1 MTVTAHRRRDGR
13 GADDGRTGD
22 GGPFH
27 GEAHDHAACVGDAL
41 DRAAILCERR
51 GARLT
56 DLRRQV
62 LELVWRGHAPVGA
75 YEILGA
81 MQSGER
87 SAAPPTVYRALEFL
101 MEQGLVHRIESLNA
115 YVGCDRPERA
125 HVSQFLICKQC
136 GGAAELD
143 DKSIADSV
151 MRRAKQL
158 GFTVERQTIEVR
170 GLCPTCQA
178 AA

>member
-1 MTVTAHRRRDGR
+1 MAITAEPS
-13 GADDGRTGD
+13 
-22 GGPFH
+22 GGPIHDH
-27 GEAHDHAACVGDAL
+27 GHDHAACVDEAL
-41 DRAAILCERR
+41 DRAAALCEQR

-81 MQSGER
+81 MQDGQR
-87 SAAPPTVYRALEFL
+87 GAAPPTVYRALEFL

-115 YVGCDRPERA
+115 YVGCSRPERA

-136 GGAAELD
+136 GCAAELD

-151 MRRAKQL
+151 LRRAKQL
-158 GFTVERQTIEVR
+158 GFTIERQTIEVR
-170 GLCPTCQA
+170 GLCPSCQA
-178 AA
+178 SAA

>member
-1 MTVTAHRRRDGR
+1 MAMATTEDHSS
-13 GADDGRTGD
+13 
-22 GGPFH
+22 GPFH
-27 GEAHDHAACVGDAL
+27 DHGHDHAACVDDAL
-41 DRAAILCERR
+41 DRAAVLCEQR

-75 YEILGA
+75 YDILGELKDG
-81 MQSGER
+81 QRGS
-87 SAAPPTVYRALEFL
+87 APPTVYRALDFL

-115 YVGCDRPERA
+115 YVGCSRPEQA

-136 GGAAELD
+136 GSAAELD
-143 DKSIADSV
+143 DKSIAESV

-170 GLCPTCQA
+170 GLCPSCRATA
-178 AA
+178 VA